1 MNTKAKDTARPL
13 NMDEKKKLER
23 VIYNDIDRA
32 KMEYQLAYNEKVK
45 EVKAKAVRGE
55 KVIKLVKEYD
65 AHQREAH
72 KIESEINK
80 MGFSVS
86 FNNNTRYDDDDEEDE
101 DSTEKRVG
109 KSRVY
114 TSSYGNR
121 EIKEVKD
128 IDLKKDLVERK
139 LDEMKRTY
147 TLKLF
152 AGGLTE
158 AENVFAELA
167 KELAKLLAF

>member
-1 MNTKAKDTARPL
+1 MNTKDTARPL
-13 NMDEKKKLER
+13 NMDEKKKLEK
-23 VIYNDIDRA
+23 VIYNDIDKA
-32 KMEYQLAYNEKVK
+32 KAEYELAYNEKVK
-45 EVKAKAVRGE
+45 EVKAKAIRAE
-55 KVIKLVKEYD
+55 KVLKLVKEYD
-65 AHQREAH
+65 ANQKEAH
-72 KIESEINK
+72 RVEKEINK

-86 FNNNTRYDDDDEEDE
+86 YNENSHYDDDDEEDE

-109 KSRVY
+109 KSKVY

-128 IDLKKDLVERK
+128 IDLKKDMVERK

>member
-13 NMDEKKKLER
+13 NMDEKKKLEK
-23 VIYNDIDRA
+23 VIYNVIDRA
-32 KMEYQLAYNEKVK
+32 KMEYELTYNEKVK
-45 EVKAKAVRGE
+45 EVKAKAIRAE
-55 KVIKLVKEYD
+55 KVLKLVKEYD
-65 AHQREAH
+65 ENSKEAH
-72 KIESEINK
+72 RIESELDK

-86 FNNNTRYDDDDEEDE
+86 FNNNSRYDDDDDEDE

-128 IDLKKDLVERK
+128 IDLKKDMVNK
-139 LDEMKRTY
+139 KFDEMKRTY

>member
-1 MNTKAKDTARPL
+1 MNTKDIARPL
-13 NMDEKKKLER
+13 NMDEKKKLEK

-45 EVKAKAVRGE
+45 EVKAKAIRTE
-55 KVIKLVKEYD
+55 KVLKLAREYD
-65 AHQREAH
+65 ANSKEAH
-72 KIESEINK
+72 RIESELNK
-80 MGFSVS
+80 MGFSIS
-86 FNNNTRYDDDDEEDE
+86 FNGNSNYDEEDE
-101 DSTEKRVG
+101 DENSTEKRVG

-114 TSSYGNR
+114 TGNYGKG

-128 IDLKKDLVERK
+128 AGQKKDLVERK

-158 AENVFAELA
+158 AENVFGELA